1 MGPRGYVLRNCLI
14 GNNILKTNIHN
25 ADNTKNTHKTQHQ
38 KRQSLFIH
46 MNQMGWD
53 QSPQTIFGKF
63 YN

>member
-1 MGPRGYVLRNCLI
+1 MGPSGHVLRNCLL
-14 GNNILKTNIHN
+14 GNNILKANIN
-25 ADNTKNTHKTQHQ
+25 YADNIKNTLNTQHQ

-63 YN
+63 DN